1 MLTETDRLLME
12 IGPNSSHRNVL
23 FLKLVP
29 LCKCPE
35 RVYPRL
41 IKRKGVG
48 PSGRKGEAERDLD
61 GLGHI

>member
-1 MLTETDRLLME
+1 ME
-12 IGPNSSHRNVL
+12 IGPNSFHRNVL

-48 PSGRKGEAERDLD
+48 ASGRKAGAEWDLG
-61 GLGHI
+61 GLSQVWGLEIAI